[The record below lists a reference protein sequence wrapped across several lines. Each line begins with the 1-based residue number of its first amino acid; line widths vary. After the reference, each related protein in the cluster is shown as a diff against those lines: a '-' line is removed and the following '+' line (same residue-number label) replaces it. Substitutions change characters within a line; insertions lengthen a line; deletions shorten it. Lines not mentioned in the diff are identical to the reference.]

1 LSFIELIRVSN
12 GLLATPPRG
21 TEDEPNSAFSDSL
34 NGAQCLLARR
44 HSIRG
49 PVVGNGNFD
58 VGKKRPIRGLLRP
71 IVGNSPDGEPEQAF
85 EDEDHP
91 KIEQGKSCGAMSE
104 QHGHGH
110 ESSP

>member
-1 LSFIELIRVSN
+1 
-12 GLLATPPRG
+12 
-21 TEDEPNSAFSDSL
+21 
-34 NGAQCLLARR
+34 
-44 HSIRG
+44 
-49 PVVGNGNFD
+49 VGNGNFD

-110 ESSP
+110 ESSPQKFIHLVGCRDPRAGTRTRTR